1 VIAAIVQARMG
12 SSRLPGK
19 TLMDVAGRPLLGH
32 LVDRARRIPGLEA
45 VVIATTDRPA
55 DRAIIAFAEAEKL
68 PVYAGSEDD
77 VLDRFH
83 QAAMRFGV
91 SVVVRVTPDC
101 PLLDPG
107 VAGRVLRRF
116 LDARGALDYVS
127 NTQPPTFPD
136 GQDTEVFSAA
146 ALARAWREARLRSER
161 EHVTP
166 YIWKHPDRF
175 RLANVRHVEDLSALR
190 WTVDE
195 AADLEFVRVVSARLT
210 GAGPFGMDEVL
221 ALLRREPALLDINR
235 SHTRNEGYARSL
247 RADGVASGRPG
258 DSSMEITSRSLA
270 RSEEWFARAEKVI
283 PSATQTFSKGHTQF
297 VRGVAPLFLQRADG
311 SHVWDVDGHEYIDYP
326 MALGPIVLGHNDPDV
341 TAAVKAQLAD
351 GVALSLPHP
360 LEIEVSEL
368 LTEII
373 PCAEMVRFGKNGSD
387 ATSGAVRVAR
397 AYTGRERIAA
407 CGYHGWQD
415 WYIGATT
422 RHRGVPRA
430 VRELTH
436 LFAYNDLASLQK
448 LFDAYPGE
456 IAAVIMEPVGVVEP
470 AGTFLR
476 DVAALTRA
484 NGAVLIYDEV
494 VTSFRVALGG
504 AQEHYGVTPDLA
516 AVGKAMANGFPVAAV
531 VGRRD
536 IMQVFDEIFFSFTF
550 GGEAL
555 SLAAAKATITR
566 LRKGDVI
573 PHLWRQGRMLQD
585 GYNALAAEAG
595 LAQHTRCIGLAPRTV
610 LTFTDGKGQESLAMK
625 SLFQQE
631 VIRRGILN
639 AGGFNI
645 CYRHSDADVERTLEA
660 CRAALRVLA
669 DALAAANVE
678 GRLRGPVIQPVF
690 RRA

>member
-1 VIAAIVQARMG
+1 MIAAIVQARMG
-12 SSRLPGK
+12 STRLPGK
-19 TLMDVAGRPLLGH
+19 TLMDLAGRPLLGH
-32 LVDRARRIPGLEA
+32 LVDRARRIPGLDA
-45 VVIATTDRPA
+45 VVVATTDRPA
-55 DRAIIAFAEAEKL
+55 DRAILDFAAAEGL
-68 PVYAGSEDD
+68 PVYAGSEND

-83 QAAMRFGV
+83 QAADRFGV

-101 PLLDPG
+101 PLLDPT
-107 VAGRVLRRF
+107 VAGLVLKRF
-116 LDARGALDYVS
+116 LDAGGGLDYAS

-146 ALARAWREARLRSER
+146 ALARAWREARLPSER

-175 RLANVRHVEDLSALR
+175 RLASVRHAEDLSALR

-195 AADLEFVRVVSARLT
+195 PADLDFVRAVHARL
-210 GAGPFGMDEVL
+210 GAQGTFGMEDVL
-221 ALLRREPALLDINR
+221 ALLRREPALLEINR
-235 SHTRNEGYARSL
+235 SLTRNEGYAKSL
-247 RADGVASGRPG
+247 RADGAAAGRPG
-258 DSSMEITSRSLA
+258 ESPMESTPRSLA
-270 RSEEWFARAEKVI
+270 HSEAWFARAEKVI
-283 PSATQTFSKGHTQF
+283 PSATQTFSKGHTQL
-297 VRGVAPLFLQRADG
+297 VRGVAPLFLRRAEG

-326 MALGPIVLGHNDPDV
+326 LALGPIVLGHNDPDV
-341 TAAVKAQLAD
+341 SAAVSAQLAD
-351 GVALSLPHP
+351 GVAFSLPHP

-368 LTEII
+368 LTQVI

-387 ATSGAVRVAR
+387 ATAGAVRVAR

-422 RHRGVPRA
+422 RNRGVPNA
-430 VRELTH
+430 VRDLTH
-436 LFAYNDLASLQK
+436 LFSYNDLASLRK

-470 AGTFLR
+470 VGSFLR
-476 DVAALTRA
+476 DVAALARA

-504 AQEHYGVTPDLA
+504 AQAHYGVTPDLA
-516 AVGKAMANGFPVAAV
+516 CIGKAMANGFPVAAV

-555 SLAAAKATITR
+555 SLAAAKATITKIR
-566 LRKGDVI
+566 TGEVI
-573 PHLWRQGRMLQD
+573 PHLWRQGKTLQD

-595 LAQHTRCIGLAPRTV
+595 LREHTRCIGLPPRSV
-610 LTFTDGKGQESLAMK
+610 LTFTDRRGQESLAMK

-631 VIRRGILN
+631 VMRRGILN
-639 AGGFNI
+639 TGGFNL
-645 CYRHSDADVERTLEA
+645 CFRHSDADVERTLEA
-660 CRAALRVLA
+660 VRAALTMLA
-669 DALAAANVE
+669 DALAADEVE
-678 GRLRGPVIQPVF
+678 ARLHGPVIQPVF